1 MIDFDLILEISRDI
15 HKALGSSSQFT
26 KKTNELDLLTLI
38 NEPDLRIKNTE
49 GFYNLLDQK
58 RISDLKFASFD
69 SDPQRKKNFLIHA
82 LNMLEEAIKLTKD
95 DKSFNI
101 NKHLILYLNYL
112 RITRMVTN
120 FVSNEK
126 KKDVLL
132 LINLA
137 IDSLTTDII
146 FLKSWFMIFK
156 TQILIDLGYI
166 TEAKVLL
173 PQAKKLYF
181 ENFSDFYFTFQNDYG
196 KNYWDELSTRL
207 EKELLKN
214 E

>member
-1 MIDFDLILEISRDI
+1 MIDYDLILELSRNV
-15 HKALGSSSQFT
+15 HEALGSKSQFY
-26 KKTNELDLLTLI
+26 KKTTELDLLTLI

-69 SDPQRKKNFLIHA
+69 RDPQRKKNFLIHS

-95 DKSFNI
+95 DKSFNV

-112 RITRMVTN
+112 RITRMTTN
-120 FVSNEK
+120 FISGEAK
-126 KKDVLL
+126 KEILL

-137 IDSLTTDII
+137 IDSLSTEII

-156 TQILIDLGYI
+156 TQILFDLGYF
-166 TEAKVLL
+166 TEAKKLL
-173 PQAKKLYF
+173 PQARKMYF
-181 ENFSDFYFTFQNDYG
+181 ENYSDFYFTFQSDFG
-196 KNYWDELSTRL
+196 KNYWDEVSTKL
-207 EKELLKN
+207 ENDLQVR
-214 E
+214 